1 MSTVADNP
9 SWGPFSVRS
18 YRLQWP
24 ADLTTSWAFEMET
37 LILGW
42 YVLVETE
49 SVLMLT
55 LFASLQ
61 YLGTLVAPMFGVVG
75 DRIGHGNLL
84 CMMRGFYGLLAATL
98 MTLAFSGVLVPW
110 HVFVIAALTGMVRPS
125 DLVMR
130 ASLVGET
137 MPANLWMKAMS
148 ISRTTMDSARIAGAI
163 AGAGLAA
170 TLGMG
175 PAYAVVATLYT
186 ASFFLT
192 RQVALDATSKR
203 ALRDAAKAA
212 ELQSPSQSPSQSSP
226 QSSPWRDLRDGFA
239 HVWNTPQLLA
249 VMWLAFLVNLAG
261 FPLVNGLMPY
271 VAKEIHQTGQ
281 AGLAWLVASS
291 AFGALIGSLTLS
303 RIGGLFAPARM
314 MIVSAIA
321 WFVMLMVFAQMKEAT
336 SGMMVLV
343 CSGFVQSLTMVV
355 MSTVLLRIT
364 DQKFR
369 GRIMGIRMFAI
380 YGLPIGLLASGP
392 LITHVGYT
400 AMATL
405 YCTIGILFTVLIA
418 FRWRRDLWHAAAPAN
433 RISGIS

>member
-9 SWGPFSVRS
+9 RWGPFSVRS

-84 CMMRGFYGLLAATL
+84 CMMRGFYGLLAAIL

-110 HVFVIAALTGMVRPS
+110 HVFVIAALTGLVRPS

-175 PAYAVVATLYT
+175 PAYAVVAVLYAT
-186 ASFFLT
+186 SFVLT
-192 RQVALDATSKR
+192 RQVARDAKSR
-203 ALRDAAKAA
+203 HAARDAARAA
-212 ELQSPSQSPSQSSP
+212 QLQSSP
-226 QSSPWRDLRDGFA
+226 RASHWRDLKEGFA

-291 AFGALIGSLTLS
+291 ATGALIGSLTLS
-303 RIGGLFAPARM
+303 RIGSVFPPARM
-314 MIVSAIA
+314 MLMSAIG
-321 WFVMLMVFAQMKEAT
+321 WFAMLMIFAQMKDAA
-336 SGMMVLV
+336 SGMLVLV
-343 CSGFVQSLTMVV
+343 CSGFVQSLTMVL
-355 MSTVLLRIT
+355 MSTVLLRSA
-364 DQKFR
+364 DEKFR

-380 YGLPIGLLASGP
+380 YGLPIGLLVSGS
-392 LITHVGYT
+392 LITYVGYT

-405 YCTIGILFTVLIA
+405 YCTTGIMFTVLIV
-418 FRWRRDLWHAAAPAN
+418 FRWHRELWHADAPAN
-433 RISGIS
+433 RVAGRH

>member
-1 MSTVADNP
+1 M
-9 SWGPFSVRS
+9 RS

-84 CMMRGFYGLLAATL
+84 CMMRGFYAVLAAIL

-110 HVFVIAALTGMVRPS
+110 HVFVIAALTGLVRPS

-175 PAYAVVATLYT
+175 VAYAVVASLYT

-192 RQVALDATSKR
+192 RQVALDAAWHAKR
-203 ALRDAAKAA
+203 AAAA
-212 ELQSPSQSPSQSSP
+212 EKKAQETGQPSH
-226 QSSPWRDLRDGFA
+226 WRDLRDGFA

-291 AFGALIGSLTLS
+291 AIGALIGSLALS
-303 RIGGLFAPARM
+303 RLGNVFPPARM
-314 MIVSAIA
+314 MLVSAIS
-321 WFVMLMVFAQMKEAT
+321 WFALLMVFAQMREAHW
-336 SGMMVLV
+336 GMLVLV
-343 CSGFVQSLTMVV
+343 GSGFVQSLTMVV
-355 MSTVLLRIT
+355 MSTVLLRIA
-364 DQKFR
+364 DEKFR

-380 YGLPIGLLASGP
+380 YGLPFGLLASGP
-392 LITHVGYT
+392 LITHVGYA

-405 YCTIGILFTVLIA
+405 YCTIGIAFTLLIA
-418 FRWRRDLWHAAAPAN
+418 LRWHRELWHAGAPAN
-433 RISGIS
+433 RIAGRH

>member
-9 SWGPFSVRS
+9 RWGPFSVRS

-84 CMMRGFYGLLAATL
+84 CMMRGFYGLLAAIL

-110 HVFVIAALTGMVRPS
+110 HVFVISALNGMVRPS
-125 DLVMR
+125 DQVMR

-148 ISRTTMDSARIAGAI
+148 ISRTTIDSARIAGAI

-175 PAYAVVATLYT
+175 PAYAVVAVLYVI
-186 ASFFLT
+186 SFFLT
-192 RQVALDATSKR
+192 RQVALDATSRR
-203 ALRDAAKAA
+203 ASLLAARAA
-212 ELQSPSQSPSQSSP
+212 EPHPSLPPSTSRPSR
-226 QSSPWRDLRDGFA
+226 WRDLRDGFA

-249 VMWLAFLVNLAG
+249 VMWFAFLINLAG
-261 FPLVNGLMPY
+261 FPLINGLLPY

-281 AGLAWLVASS
+281 AGLGLLVASS
-291 AFGALIGSLTLS
+291 ATGALMGALTLS
-303 RIGGLFAPARM
+303 RIGSLFAPARM

-321 WFVMLMVFAQMKEAT
+321 WFVMLMVFAHMKEAT
-336 SGMMVLV
+336 SGMLVLV
-343 CSGFVQSLTMVV
+343 CSGFVQSLTMVL
-355 MSTVLLRIT
+355 MSTVLLRIA
-364 DQKFR
+364 DEKFR

-380 YGLPIGLLASGP
+380 YGLPIGLLVSGP

-405 YCTIGILFTVLIA
+405 YCTTGIIITVLIV
-418 FRWRRDLWHAAAPAN
+418 FRWRRELWHAAAPAN
-433 RISGIS
+433 RIAGRN

>member
-1 MSTVADNP
+1 VSTVSDNP
-9 SWGPFSVRS
+9 RWGPFSVRS

-75 DRIGHGNLL
+75 DRIGHGKLL
-84 CMMRGFYGLLAATL
+84 CMMRGFYGLLAAIL
-98 MTLAFSGVLVPW
+98 MTLAFSGVLAPW
-110 HVFVIAALTGMVRPS
+110 HVFVIAALNGMVRPS
-125 DLVMR
+125 DQVMR

-148 ISRTTMDSARIAGAI
+148 ISRTTVDSARIAGAI

-175 PAYAVVATLYT
+175 PAYAVVAVLY
-186 ASFFLT
+186 AISFFLT
-192 RQVALDATSKR
+192 RQVALDATSRR
-203 ALRDAAKAA
+203 ASLLAVRAADPHP
-212 ELQSPSQSPSQSSP
+212 SPPPSTSRPSR
-226 QSSPWRDLRDGFA
+226 WRDLRDGFA

-249 VMWLAFLVNLAG
+249 VMWFAFLINLAG
-261 FPLVNGLMPY
+261 FPLINGLLPY

-281 AGLAWLVASS
+281 AGLGLLVASS
-291 AFGALIGSLTLS
+291 ATGALMGALTLS
-303 RIGGLFAPARM
+303 RIGSLFAPARM
-314 MIVSAIA
+314 MILSAIA
-321 WFVMLMVFAQMKEAT
+321 WFVMLMVFAQMKEAA
-336 SGMMVLV
+336 SGMLVLV
-343 CSGFVQSLTMVV
+343 CSGFVQSLTMVL
-355 MSTVLLRIT
+355 MSTVLLRSA
-364 DQKFR
+364 DEKFR

-380 YGLPIGLLASGP
+380 YGLPIGLLVSGP

-405 YCTIGILFTVLIA
+405 YCTTGIIITVLIA
-418 FRWRRDLWHAAAPAN
+418 FRWRRELWHAAAPAN
-433 RISGIS
+433 RIAGRN

>member
-1 MSTVADNP
+1 VGTVTDRP
-9 SWGPFSVRS
+9 RWGPFSERS

-98 MTLAFSGVLVPW
+98 MTLAFSGLLVPW

-137 MPANLWMKAMS
+137 MPASLWMKAMS

-175 PAYAVVATLYT
+175 PAYAVVATLYA

-192 RQVALDATSKR
+192 RQVALDATSRR
-203 ALRDAAKAA
+203 AGRDAARAA
-212 ELQSPSQSPSQSSP
+212 ELQTPAQPSAK
-226 QSSPWRDLRDGFA
+226 SSPWRDLKEGFA

-291 AFGALIGSLTLS
+291 AFGALVGSLTLS
-303 RIGGLFAPARM
+303 RIGSLFAPARM

-321 WFVMLMVFAQMKEAT
+321 WFLLLMVFAQMKDAT
-336 SGMMVLV
+336 SGMLVLV

-355 MSTVLLRIT
+355 MSTVLLRSA
-364 DQKFR
+364 DEKFR

-380 YGLPIGLLASGP
+380 YGLPFGLLAAGP
-392 LITHVGYT
+392 LITHVGYA

-405 YCTIGILFTVLIA
+405 YCTTGILFTVLIA
-418 FRWRRDLWHAAAPAN
+418 LRWHRELWHAGAPAN
-433 RISGIS
+433 RIAGRN